1 MKHSYNYTK
10 RFIDDQVNILNEPFK
25 ITPRMISIIG
35 GNLTEDQLKLIL
47 NKINNDLQLH
57 NERLFPAQINN
68 QIILQIMKLETQKLK
83 IVNQQLYKL
92 NAFVK
97 PIILPDFENLSNYD
111 QHEKLIDM
119 INMIDELPELKYLFV
134 SEDGITNVEDDYS
147 IDEDETNNVELD
159 DNTIQDTEEQVES
172 RKQINKEFIEEII
185 DEVNELNGSPEPE
198 LIEKYD
204 KLRMDLIEISKAL
217 KYKTDKIEYLNNL
230 QHNINQLFNR
240 NQPQMRSDSN
250 ELYDSDEEL
259 HEAPKVNNLQNN
271 LQFKN
276 SATETRNLASE
287 INRFRILVEQIS
299 YKVNTKGITA
309 SELRD
314 KLQELNR

>member
-119 INMIDELPELKYLFV
+119 IGMIDELPELKYLFV

-185 DEVNELNGSPEPE
+185 DEVNELNESPEPE

-240 NQPQMRSDSN
+240 KQPQMRSDSN

>member
-1 MKHSYNYTK
+1 
-10 RFIDDQVNILNEPFK
+10 
-25 ITPRMISIIG
+25 
-35 GNLTEDQLKLIL
+35 
-47 NKINNDLQLH
+47 
-57 NERLFPAQINN
+57 
-68 QIILQIMKLETQKLK
+68 MKLETQKLK

-119 INMIDELPELKYLFV
+119 IGMIDELPELKYLFV

-185 DEVNELNGSPEPE
+185 DEVNELNESPEPE